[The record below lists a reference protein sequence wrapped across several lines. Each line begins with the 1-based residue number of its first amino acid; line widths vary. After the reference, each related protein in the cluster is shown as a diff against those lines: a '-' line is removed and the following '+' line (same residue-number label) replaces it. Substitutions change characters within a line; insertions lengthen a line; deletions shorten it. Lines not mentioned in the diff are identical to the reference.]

1 MRKGIEEGRNAS
13 TQLSISALQRLEQ
26 KGYKYVQIKGLT
38 ADKHYEYVE
47 PYYWVL
53 VPMKELPVDP
63 AKRDIYEPIN
73 SDILKQWAL
82 DVSDTQYVISD
93 KV

>member
-1 MRKGIEEGRNAS
+1 MRKGISETKNAT
-13 TQLSISALQRLEQ
+13 TQLSLKALQVLEDR
-26 KGYKYVQIKGLT
+26 GYKYVQIKGLT

-53 VPMKELPVDP
+53 VPLKELPLDP

-73 SDILKQWAL
+73 SDILKQWAI
-82 DVSDTQYVISD
+82 DISDTQYVISD

>member
-1 MRKGIEEGRNAS
+1 MRKGIQETRNAC
-13 TQLSISALQRLEQ
+13 TQLSLKALQNLET

-38 ADKHYEYVE
+38 SDKHYEYVE

-63 AKRDIYEPIN
+63 AKRDIYEPID
-73 SDILKQWAL
+73 SDILKQWAQ
-82 DVSDTQYVISD
+82 DVSDMQYVISD

>member
-1 MRKGIEEGRNAS
+1 MRKGIEEGRNAN
-13 TQLSISALQRLEQ
+13 TQLSISALKLLEQ

>member
-1 MRKGIEEGRNAS
+1 MRKGIEERRNAS

-53 VPMKELPVDP
+53 IPMKELPLDP

-82 DVSDTQYVISD
+82 DISDTQYVISD
-93 KV
+93 KP

>member
-1 MRKGIEEGRNAS
+1 MRKGIEETRNAS
-13 TQLSISALQRLEQ
+13 TQLSLKALQALET

-38 ADKHYEYVE
+38 SDKHYEYVE

-63 AKRDIYEPIN
+63 AKRDIYEPID
-73 SDILKQWAL
+73 SDILKQWAQ
-82 DVSDTQYVISD
+82 DVSDMQYVISD